1 VSSHDATRHPRQVRI
16 LVCVECGCL
25 SGLRAL
31 GWRGYRTDV
40 EEDEEPALAFY
51 CPACAAR
58 AFDEC

>member
-1 VSSHDATRHPRQVRI
+1 VSSHDLTRRPRQVHT

-25 SGLRAL
+25 SGLRAF

-58 AFDEC
+58 AFDES